1 MSLLESFE
9 YLLKSKTM
17 VIGDLIID
25 EFLFGNPSRISREA
39 PVLILEE
46 KNREFRPGGA
56 ANAAYNIASISSKTK
71 LLAISG
77 NSKNWDNLSELLV
90 NEGVDI
96 SGVLLEG
103 TNNNLKTRVIAG
115 SNQVVDQ
122 QIVRIDRKYD
132 SEIKE
137 EFRDQIFDRFSTSL
151 PEVDSILLSDYGY
164 GLLNQS
170 LIERIMEKAVAA
182 KTPVIVDSRTQLGKF
197 RRATI
202 ATPNIEEAS
211 QFWGSAIRSENDL
224 KKAGN
229 YILNKL
235 NSRYLLITRG
245 AEGMT
250 LFDQSGCETVPVA
263 NKVEVFDV
271 TGAGDT
277 VSAVITLALAADIPI
292 IDGVKLA
299 NYAAGEVVKKPGVA
313 SVSPEE
319 IKEAISHEK

>member
-1 MSLLESFE
+1 
-9 YLLKSKTM
+9 M

-46 KNREFRPGGA
+46 ENREFRPGGA
-56 ANAAYNIASISSKTK
+56 ANSAYNIASISKQTK

-77 NSKNWDNLSELLV
+77 KSKSWDNLSGLLA
-90 NEGVDI
+90 NRGVDI
-96 SGVLLEG
+96 SDILLEG

-122 QIVRIDRKYD
+122 QIVRIDKKYD

-137 EFRDQIFDRFSTSL
+137 EYRDNIFERFTANLS
-151 PEVDSILLSDYGY
+151 EVGALLLSDYGY
-164 GLLNQS
+164 GLLNQN
-170 LIERIMEKAVAA
+170 LIERIIEKALASDI
-182 KTPVIVDSRTQLGKF
+182 PVVVDSRNQLNKF
-197 RRATI
+197 KGATI
-202 ATPNIEEAS
+202 ATPNLEEAS
-211 QFWGSAIRSENDL
+211 QFWGSPIKSESDL

-229 YILNKL
+229 FILKEL
-235 NSRYLLITRG
+235 DSRYVLITRG

-250 LFDQSGCETVPVA
+250 LFDQNSYRTVPVA

-277 VSAVITLALAADIPI
+277 VSAVITLALAAKIPI
-292 IDGVKLA
+292 LDGVKLA

-319 IKEAISHEK
+319 IRDAIRYEK

>member
-1 MSLLESFE
+1 
-9 YLLKSKTM
+9 M
-17 VIGDLIID
+17 VVGDLIID

-56 ANAAYNIASISSKTK
+56 ANAAYNIASISSQTK

-77 NSKNWDNLSELLV
+77 KSKSWDNLSVLLV

-96 SGVLLEG
+96 SDILLEG

-122 QIVRIDRKYD
+122 QVVRIDRKYD
-132 SEIKE
+132 SEINDE
-137 EFRDQIFDRFSTSL
+137 LRDQIFNRFVANL
-151 PEVDSILLSDYGY
+151 PVVDSILLSDYGY
-164 GLLNQS
+164 GLLNQN
-170 LIERIMEKAVAA
+170 LIERIIEKAVSSE
-182 KTPVIVDSRTQLGKF
+182 TPVVVDSRNQLEKF
-197 RRATI
+197 KGATI
-202 ATPNIEEAS
+202 ATPNLEEAS
-211 QFWGSAIRSENDL
+211 QFWGSAISSESDL
-224 KKAGN
+224 KEAGN
-229 YILNKL
+229 YILDKL

-250 LFDQSGCETVPVA
+250 LFSQSSCTTVPVA

>member
-9 YLLKSKTM
+9 RLLKGKTL

-56 ANAAYNIASISSKTK
+56 ANAAYNIASISKKTK

-77 NSKNWDNLSELLV
+77 KSKSWENLSSLLA
-90 NEGVDI
+90 NRGVDI
-96 SGVLLEG
+96 SDILLEG

-122 QIVRIDRKYD
+122 QIVRIDKKYN

-137 EFRDQIFDRFSTSL
+137 EFRDEIFNRFSTYL
-151 PEVDSILLSDYGY
+151 PEVGALLLSDYGY

-170 LIERIMEKAVAA
+170 LIERIIEKASAFDI
-182 KTPVIVDSRTQLGKF
+182 PVVVDSRNQLRKF
-197 RRATI
+197 KNATI
-202 ATPNIEEAS
+202 ATPNLEEAS
-211 QFWGSAIRSENDL
+211 QFWGSPIRTENDL
-224 KKAGN
+224 KEAGN
-229 YILNKL
+229 YILKEL

-250 LFDQSGCETVPVA
+250 LFDQDGFRTVPVA
-263 NKVEVFDV
+263 NRVEVFDV

-292 IDGVKLA
+292 LDGVKLA

-319 IKEAISHEK
+319 IKEAISYE

>member
-1 MSLLESFE
+1 
-9 YLLKSKTM
+9 M

-46 KNREFRPGGA
+46 ENREFRPGGA
-56 ANAAYNIASISSKTK
+56 ANAAYNIASVSRQAK

-77 NSKNWDNLSELLV
+77 KSKSWDNLSGLLA
-90 NEGVDI
+90 NRGVDI
-96 SGVLLEG
+96 SDILLEG

-122 QIVRIDRKYD
+122 QIVRIDKKYD

-137 EFRDQIFDRFSTSL
+137 EYRDNIFERFTANLS
-151 PEVDSILLSDYGY
+151 EVGALLLSDYGY
-164 GLLNQS
+164 GLLNQN
-170 LIERIMEKAVAA
+170 LIERIIEKALASDI
-182 KTPVIVDSRTQLGKF
+182 PVVVDSRNQLGKF
-197 RRATI
+197 KGATI
-202 ATPNIEEAS
+202 ATPNLEEAS
-211 QFWGSAIRSENDL
+211 QFWGSPIKSESDL

-229 YILNKL
+229 FILKEL
-235 NSRYLLITRG
+235 DSRYVLITRG

-250 LFDQSGCETVPVA
+250 LFDQNSYRTVPVA

-277 VSAVITLALAADIPI
+277 VSAVITLALAAKIPI
-292 IDGVKLA
+292 LDGVKLA

-319 IKEAISHEK
+319 IRDAIRYEK

>member
-1 MSLLESFE
+1 
-9 YLLKSKTM
+9 M

-25 EFLFGNPSRISREA
+25 EFLFGKPSRISREA

-46 KNREFRPGGA
+46 ENREFRPGGA
-56 ANAAYNIASISSKTK
+56 ANAAYNIASVSRQAK

-77 NSKNWDNLSELLV
+77 KSKSWDNLSGLLA
-90 NEGVDI
+90 NRGVDI
-96 SGVLLEG
+96 SDILLEG

-122 QIVRIDRKYD
+122 QIVRIDKKYD

-137 EFRDQIFDRFSTSL
+137 EYRDNIFERFTANLS
-151 PEVDSILLSDYGY
+151 EVGALLLSDYGY
-164 GLLNQS
+164 GLLNQN
-170 LIERIMEKAVAA
+170 LIERIIEKALASDI
-182 KTPVIVDSRTQLGKF
+182 PVVVDSRNQLGKF
-197 RRATI
+197 KGATI
-202 ATPNIEEAS
+202 ATPNLEEAS
-211 QFWGSAIRSENDL
+211 QFWGSPIKSESDL

-229 YILNKL
+229 FILKEL
-235 NSRYLLITRG
+235 DSRYVLITRG

-250 LFDQSGCETVPVA
+250 LFDQNSYRTVPVA

-277 VSAVITLALAADIPI
+277 VSAVITLALAAKIPI
-292 IDGVKLA
+292 LDGVKLA

-319 IKEAISHEK
+319 IRDAIRYEK